1 MPTPTCQLPKVSLR
15 FLWYAS
21 TRFVPR
27 QHSIS
32 STPGD
37 IHSPHHTPL
46 PICYFHCAVA
56 AAPTDPLLLLLFDVC
71 VLCAAA
77 AAAAGVCVAS
87 AVATQRYYHVYCYR
101 R

>member
-1 MPTPTCQLPKVSLR
+1 MPIEHMTWNTVAAR
-15 FLWYAS
+15 FAAALLAFD
-21 TRFVPR
+21 TVLLDP
-27 QHSIS
+27 
-32 STPGD
+32 PGD
-37 IHSPHHTPL
+37 VHSPHHTPL

-87 AVATQRYYHVYCYR
+87 AVATQRYYHAYCYR